1 MARHHIEKAHKGMNN
16 PLYNQEKED
25 KRFLKKVKYAKKLF
39 KIKSM
44 SKEAQCLYNDMFSKE
59 IN

>member
-25 KRFLKKVKYAKKLF
+25 KRFLKK
-39 KIKSM
+39 
-44 SKEAQCLYNDMFSKE
+44 SKVC
-59 IN
+59 

>member
-1 MARHHIEKAHKGMNN
+1 MSN

-25 KRFLKKVKYAKKLF
+25 KRILKKVKYAKKLF

-44 SKEAQCLYNDMFSKE
+44 SKEAQRLYNDMFGNE

>member
-1 MARHHIEKAHKGMNN
+1 MARHHIEKAHKGMSN

-25 KRFLKKVKYAKKLF
+25 KRILKKVKYAKKLF

-44 SKEAQCLYNDMFSKE
+44 SKEAQRLYNDMFGNE